1 MLPTLPPLR
10 ERAKEIQGYRVAG
23 READTQSDSIQ
34 HMYSSKPPVP
44 HLGCCCWCTN
54 RRSYRH
60 ITENPHFKSLQDSMR
75 SQSLSPQQRYRAQ
88 HSSMSSAEPLPE
100 RVQGGN
106 AKVRALRYLI
116 SFTHTLRRLKRSTS
130 DSALSGT
137 RRLKVRVLAASA
149 TTAATCAGAVPHSLW
164 PWAWVGL
171 GWGNRML

>member
-10 ERAKEIQGYRVAG
+10 EVVRERHTTQSRWEGG
-23 READTQSDSIQ
+23 RHTQSDTIQ
-34 HMYSSKPPVP
+34 HMYTVANPPFLTSAVV
-44 HLGCCCWCTN
+44 CWCTN
-54 RRSYRH
+54 RSSYRH

-149 TTAATCAGAVPHSLW
+149 NNSSNMC
-164 PWAWVGL
+164 
-171 GWGNRML
+171 